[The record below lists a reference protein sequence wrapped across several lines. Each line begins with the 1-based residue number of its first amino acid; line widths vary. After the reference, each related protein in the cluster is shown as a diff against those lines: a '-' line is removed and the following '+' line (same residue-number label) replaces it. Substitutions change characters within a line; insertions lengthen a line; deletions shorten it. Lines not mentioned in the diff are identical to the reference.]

1 MRSHSG
7 LNVLAVNSQFQLPSS
22 RSRTNLTSPTND
34 AAAPAGLM
42 QSGGGGGGINPN
54 GSSVR
59 RNVVN
64 LSVANGI
71 YDGGRRKNMS
81 LMTSEMAAA
90 DAARPLP
97 PSDVAPKRAGS
108 ASKAALPER
117 GDPAAAAA
125 AVLVV
130 PTEPPQ
136 STKTEKR
143 RRNRQEEDVTDSIAV
158 PRFSQDTVV

>member
-1 MRSHSG
+1 MN
-7 LNVLAVNSQFQLPSS
+7 LPFPANVLAVRSQFQLPSS

-34 AAAPAGLM
+34 VAAPAGLM
-42 QSGGGGGGINPN
+42 QSGGGGGNPN

-71 YDGGRRKNMS
+71 YDGGRRKNLS
-81 LMTSEMAAA
+81 LMTSDMAAA

-97 PSDVAPKRAGS
+97 PSDVVLRRAGS
-108 ASKAALPER
+108 ATKAALPER

-125 AVLVV
+125 
-130 PTEPPQ
+130 EPPQ
-136 STKTEKR
+136 STKTKKKE
-143 RRNRQEEDVTDSIAV
+143 RNRQEEDAAA